1 MNILHY
7 LRCPLCG
14 SGFTR
19 NNNVLSCPSGHSFD
33 LAKEGYVNLLPPGKG
48 KNARTGDEK
57 DMIRARREFLA
68 LGFYASISDGIV
80 QMLTNVLR
88 DSSEVLLCDSG
99 CGEGYHTLRIT
110 DALKKALSAPVLSV
124 GFDASKFAAACGMKA
139 SARGGFTGETGIGSE
154 GDALA
159 YFIPANIFSLPLAD
173 GCVSAVISMFAP
185 VAVEENL
192 RVLREDGVLFTASSG
207 VDHLR
212 EMRELLYT
220 DVHMSDGTVPE
231 YNGFVLADEK
241 KVKYT
246 VTLPDKKAIADL
258 FTMTPFYYKTT
269 EAGRER
275 LYNTDSLTLTVDT
288 DLRIYR
294 RK

>member
-14 SGFTR
+14 GGFSR
-19 NNNVLSCPSGHSFD
+19 NNNVLSCSAGHSFD

-68 LGFYASISDGIV
+68 LGLYAPISDGIAELLAGYV
-80 QMLTNVLR
+80 KDDRET
-88 DSSEVLLCDSG
+88 LLCDSG

-110 DALKKALSAPVLSV
+110 DALKDHVNGGILSV

-139 SARGGFTGETGIGSE
+139 SARAGFTGENGIGSE
-154 GDALA
+154 GNALA
-159 YFIPANIFSLPLAD
+159 YFLPANIFSLPLAD

-185 VAVEENL
+185 VAVQENL
-192 RVLREDGVLFTASSG
+192 RVLKDDGILVTASSG
-207 VDHLR
+207 VGHLW
-212 EMRELLYT
+212 EMRDLLYT
-220 DVHMSDGTVPE
+220 DVHVSDGVVPE
-231 YNGFVLADEK
+231 YDGFSLAEEK
-241 KVKYT
+241 KVCYT
-246 VTLPDKKAIADL
+246 VTLPDKEATANL

-269 EAGRER
+269 EAGRNR
-275 LYNTDSLTLTVDT
+275 LYGVDSLQVTVDT
-288 DLRIYR
+288 DLRVYK